1 MVGEKVSESPFA
13 PDQKKRL
20 LKLLIVDDE
29 SYVCAGLQRNI
40 SWESLGVSVIGQAE
54 DGARALEIVERSTPD
69 IVLSDVRMPVMDGL
83 EMAARIR
90 TISPRCKIIFMSA
103 FTDKEYLKS
112 AINLGALSYVEKPIL
127 IAEVSKAIGRAAS
140 KHYEEK
146 VQESAARDAILL
158 EIVSGVASGDQI
170 LEFQRLTAM
179 RLSSEQLYVV
189 SVSRFSGQIMNR
201 SPRQQML
208 ENTDFAL
215 AHARLFRRIGV
226 LARRRDY
233 HAYRKNRKAF
243 GTPSLRM
250 SYPPWVVCS
259 FRTLPSGRRVTS
271 ESESRSREYGTSDA
285 LTKHPSPP
293 PSRSS

>member
-1 MVGEKVSESPFA
+1 
-13 PDQKKRL
+13 
-20 LKLLIVDDE
+20 
-29 SYVCAGLQRNI
+29 
-40 SWESLGVSVIGQAE
+40 
-54 DGARALEIVERSTPD
+54 
-69 IVLSDVRMPVMDGL
+69 MDGL

-158 EIVSGVASGDQI
+158 EIVSGVVSGRRYLQI
-170 LEFQRLTAM
+170 SATYRDETLIRTVIRGFGFP
-179 RLSSEQLYVV
+179 V
-189 SVSRFSGQIMNR
+189 SGQIMNR

-208 ENTDFAL
+208 DNTDFAL
-215 AHARLFRRIGV
+215 AHAGFFGVSGCSPDDAIITLIG
-226 LARRRDY
+226 RPEGIRDPFTQDELSTMV
-233 HAYRKNRKAF
+233 A
-243 GTPSLRM
+243 
-250 SYPPWVVCS
+250 CS